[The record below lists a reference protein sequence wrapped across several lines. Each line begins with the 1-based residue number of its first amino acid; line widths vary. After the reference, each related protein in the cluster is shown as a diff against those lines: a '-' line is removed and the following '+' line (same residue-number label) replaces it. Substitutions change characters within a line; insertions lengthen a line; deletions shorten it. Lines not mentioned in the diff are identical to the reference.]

1 MTPLSYFS
9 FAWRIL
15 VRDRLYTLSYGMC
28 GIILSTFFFQSVR
41 IHIHLYGGISLSS
54 IVSFDQTPQILF
66 YTSLISLMS
75 LALFHSIQR
84 LGDIGVMMAVGGNRL
99 GCIWLHSL
107 VILLLMVPS
116 ALIGFSLGLGFTQPS
131 TFDLAKEIQTFF
143 IGLAFVVLI
152 CFSVSFPTVGLTTF
166 IDPYRAIR
174 RQR

>member
-1 MTPLSYFS
+1 MT
-9 FAWRIL
+9 
-15 VRDRLYTLSYGMC
+15 YGVA
-28 GIILSTFFFQSVR
+28 GIILSTFFFWAIR

-66 YTSLISLMS
+66 YLAILAQMS
-75 LALFHSIQR
+75 LALFHSIHR

-107 VILLLMVPS
+107 VLLILMFPVAIFGFFLGQLFFLPS
-116 ALIGFSLGLGFTQPS
+116 VWDF
-131 TFDLAKEIQTFF
+131 AKEVQTFF
-143 IGLAFVVLI
+143 LGLSFIILTCFV
-152 CFSVSFPTVGLTTF
+152 VSFPTIGLTTF